1 MIITKH
7 LFNLLLK
14 CHYNALFT
22 RLDAVQLKERGTE
35 MTQNGSKNALHI
47 NAHFLSPL
55 IVNFLTMFIGYYALE
70 YEALGTLPNL
80 FEGEIPHSQYVV
92 FHQTLPPNIW
102 SQSDGLVLVTVPGAI
117 TMFFV
122 LLFNRFTPPQLTFY
136 HDPASDCLYISNQK
150 GSSLR
155 QYLSAELSQKLI
167 RFQKLAQLFLHL
179 TVGGAFFVVQTY
191 LYLMLFVNGFY
202 NTSVLSL
209 SFFSTLL
216 PVFIFYEVYANFAP
230 TIYVLI
236 YSRYLLL
243 LQSNELDAFQD
254 LKEKLTTTSVAKNR
268 KSSITSGKR
277 LYAHWLHYLHL
288 NEKILFICRL
298 TTEYARVWRS
308 YLSVLLPSYVLTV
321 SYLILSIS
329 KGSMLFLENFMFIFI
344 SGQLF
349 LFIYG
354 ITGQCARILVLYGRI
369 SRANLALFAPF
380 QAALRRQ
387 KFSEGASAQKL
398 LKVRV
403 KSLWRFF

>member
-1 MIITKH
+1 MIITRH
-7 LFNLLLK
+7 LFNLVLK
-14 CHYNALFT
+14 KHYNALFT
-22 RLDAVQLKERGTE
+22 RLDAIQLKEKSINVI
-35 MTQNGSKNALHI
+35 QNDSNALHI
-47 NAHFLSPL
+47 NSHFLSPL

-243 LQSNELDAFQD
+243 LQSNELKGFQG
-254 LKEKLTTTSVAKNR
+254 LKKKLTTNSAKNR
-268 KSSITSGKR
+268 KFSIISGK
-277 LYAHWLHYLHL
+277 LLNTHWFHYLHL
-288 NEKILFICRL
+288 NEKVLFICRL

-398 LKVRV
+398 LKVKV